1 VTLNEIECLYAD
13 TREEIS
19 YYSDDEDAVHLTL
32 RAFAMLFLAEYLT
45 HAEITDPI
53 KAETVIDDLKYG
65 VLGFLKKDG
74 LQ

>member
-1 VTLNEIECLYAD
+1 MA

-19 YYSDDEDAVHLTL
+19 YYSNDEDAVHLTL

-45 HAEITDPI
+45 HAGISDPVR
-53 KAETVIDDLKYG
+53 AEAILDELQYG
-65 VLGFLKKDG
+65 ALGALKKDG